1 MFRIIKVSVR
11 HSITYRLD
19 YFLRPFFGTTLSGG
33 GGGDRPLV
41 FRRGWDTIYDYSGK
55 GRGQTVVSQRGK
67 IAFNDC
73 TNNVFIV
80 EV

>member
-11 HSITYRLD
+11 HRITYRLE

-55 GRGQTVVSQRGK
+55 GRGQTVVAQGGK
-67 IAFNDC
+67 IAFNVC
-73 TNNVFIV
+73 TDNVFIV

>member
-11 HSITYRLD
+11 HRITYRLD
-19 YFLRPFFGTTLSGG
+19 YVLKPFFGTTLSGG
-33 GGGDRPLV
+33 GVGDRPLV

-55 GRGQTVVSQRGK
+55 GRGQTVVAQGGK
-67 IAFNDC
+67 ITFNVC

-80 EV
+80 EA

>member
-11 HSITYRLD
+11 HRITYRLD

-41 FRRGWDTIYDYSGK
+41 FRRRWDTIYDYSGK
-55 GRGQTVVSQRGK
+55 GRGQTVVAQGGK
-67 IAFNDC
+67 IAFNVC

>member
-1 MFRIIKVSVR
+1 MTTQEKV
-11 HSITYRLD
+11 
-19 YFLRPFFGTTLSGG
+19 G
-33 GGGDRPLV
+33 
-41 FRRGWDTIYDYSGK
+41 
-55 GRGQTVVSQRGK
+55 GQTVVSQRGK

>member
-1 MFRIIKVSVR
+1 M
-11 HSITYRLD
+11 
-19 YFLRPFFGTTLSGG
+19 

-55 GRGQTVVSQRGK
+55 GRGQTVVAQGGK
-67 IAFNDC
+67 IAFNVC